1 MILSKSVMIY
11 VCNSNIRRYKE
22 MGYNVTS
29 GEYCEIKIEDL
40 PKGSNYKIYV
50 QCDYCNKIYN
60 VKYNICDYYVET
72 NKIEYR

>member
-1 MILSKSVMIY
+1 MIY

-22 MGYNVTS
+22 MG
-29 GEYCEIKIEDL
+29 
-40 PKGSNYKIYV
+40 
-50 QCDYCNKIYN
+50 YN